1 MGSTEA
7 FPSRNSTPKRR
18 RIQFS
23 LKAMRVVMTAAAM
36 IMGRVTHL
44 RKLANSH
51 KAETEVL
58 QKHRQFL

>member
-23 LKAMRVVMTAAAM
+23 LKSLWVLMTAAGM
-36 IMGRVTHL
+36 IMGRITYL

-51 KAETEVL
+51 KAETEML